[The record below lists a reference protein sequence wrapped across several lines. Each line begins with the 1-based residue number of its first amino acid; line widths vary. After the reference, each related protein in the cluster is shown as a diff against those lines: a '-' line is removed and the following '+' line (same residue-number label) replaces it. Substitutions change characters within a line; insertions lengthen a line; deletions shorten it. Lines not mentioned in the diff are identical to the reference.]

1 MASVILTGSGLDPAS
16 HSQTGQ
22 IGNTVTASV
31 AVSNTGSAV
40 TYVRLAMRG
49 GAVQQNGYTHRVD
62 PGTSNKFISTTA
74 LLYASAGGKSWKI
87 TATLYE
93 TNANGDAI
101 RTVDTHANYKLTI
114 EKPYVPP
121 QYGQW
126 GDPSD
131 DATGWDDTVNGTGN
145 GNGNGEDYQWESSG
159 GDPYEDVSSDIYG
172 GGSASSSQWGDPFDD
187 GTGWDDTVGQH
198 PNTSFD
204 FSWDLPWVAPVIPDW
219 ILAQEAADDGM
230 Y

>member
-1 MASVILTGSGLDPAS
+1 MASVILTSSDLHPAS

-49 GAVQQNGYTHRVD
+49 GAIQQNGGTHRVD
-62 PGTSNKFISTTA
+62 PGIRNLTITTTA
-74 LLYASAGGKSWKI
+74 PLYASAAGRNWSI

-93 TNANGDAI
+93 TDINGNSI
-101 RTVDTHANYKLTI
+101 RTVDTHANYKLAI

-121 QYGQW
+121 
-126 GDPSD
+126 
-131 DATGWDDTVNGTGN
+131 T
-145 GNGNGEDYQWESSG
+145 WESSG

-172 GGSASSSQWGDPFDD
+172 DQPAYVPPVYVPPPTDVGRGGYDPYFDQPAY
-187 GTGWDDTVGQH
+187 V
-198 PNTSFD
+198 P
-204 FSWDLPWVAPVIPDW
+204 PVIPDW
-219 ILAQEAADDGM
+219 IRAQEEADDGI